1 MRRLFVLTATPFTLL
16 ALALATSAQAL
27 QFQGQVSFSLST
39 LPALVVSG
47 SGWGMSIA
55 TPPKPGPGVL
65 GDVVTITSYPPTYP
79 LPWAASG
86 PVRIGLGATG
96 FPVSA
101 ISISLVAPGPC
112 SFTDAPGNALGGPCA
127 LGGAFSAWVA
137 GAPFLVVPLSGLGVA
152 ARVGIGPHGSYFDAQ
167 SWQTGI
173 ATVTINGVPLT
184 TNGVP
189 ITTVGYDNRTTLA
202 GYGTVKL
209 VAPAGLMS
217 TLSGNLPLF
226 ASMKLTFVPEPGE
239 LLLLGSGIASLA
251 LLGLM
256 RMRR

>member
-1 MRRLFVLTATPFTLL
+1 MVA
-16 ALALATSAQAL
+16 
-27 QFQGQVSFSLST
+27 
-39 LPALVVSG
+39 SG
-47 SGWGMSIA
+47 TGWGTSIA
-55 TPPKPGPGVL
+55 TLPKPGPGAL
-65 GDVVTITSYPPTYP
+65 GDLATITSFPPTYP
-79 LPWAASG
+79 LPWATVG
-86 PVRIGLGATG
+86 RRL
-96 FPVSA
+96 FPLEWVHA
-101 ISISLVAPGPC
+101 PITRLYMSLMAPGPC
-112 SFTDAPGNALGGPCA
+112 SFTDAPGNVLGGPCG
-127 LGGAFSAWVA
+127 LGGVVSPLVA
-137 GAPFLVVPLSGLGVA
+137 NFPVVVVPLSAVGVA
-152 ARVGIGPHGSYFDAQ
+152 GRVSFGTHGTYIDAQ

-209 VAPAGLMS
+209 VAPAGLRS
-217 TLSGNLPLF
+217 TLGGDLPLF
-226 ASMKLTFVPEPGE
+226 ASMTLTFVPEPGE